1 MENPIIISNL
11 NDFIFCPAI
20 STVVDICVQTA
31 ARGVYK
37 PYLISTVVDFDR
49 IGVDTFVYKPY
60 LISTV
65 VDRWSSTSFS

>member
-37 PYLISTVVDFDR
+37 PYLISTVVDTGGLF
-49 IGVDTFVYKPY
+49 G
-60 LISTV
+60 
-65 VDRWSSTSFS
+65 FSGFINIIKFLLL

>member
-20 STVVDICVQTA
+20 STFVDICVQTA

-37 PYLISTVVDFDR
+37 PYLISTVVDTMVITR
-49 IGVDTFVYKPY
+49 DTVFIN
-60 LISTV
+60 LI
-65 VDRWSSTSFS
+65 